1 MGIIRTLLDPEN
13 MLASVNKSE
22 KTDFL
27 NHFYKHCMH
36 VFIAPLLSNTVDS
49 PDKSD
54 STVQVQVLGLILE
67 LLSFFVEHHTY
78 HIKNYILHK
87 DLLRRILVLVKSR
100 HTFLKLC
107 AVRFMRK
114 IIGQK
119 DEFYNRY
126 IIKGNLF
133 DPVVDSLV
141 SNYDRY
147 NLLNSAILEMFEFI
161 RVEDIK
167 SLCSHVVENFCLTL
181 DRISY
186 VQTFKALK
194 LRYDQHQD
202 RLKDRNSLDSNGSSI
217 LRQTNNRFRRD
228 ERQMDEDEELW
239 FNDDECDE
247 ENPDN
252 GVT

>member
-1 MGIIRTLLDPEN
+1 M
-13 MLASVNKSE
+13 
-22 KTDFL
+22 
-27 NHFYKHCMH
+27 
-36 VFIAPLLSNTVDS
+36 DS
-49 PDKSD
+49 PEKSD
-54 STVQVQVLGLILE
+54 NNTVQVQVLGRILE

-87 DLLRRILVLVKSR
+87 GKQIFTVLWIRVLLLNTFLILDLLRRILVLVKSR

-114 IIGQK
+114 IINLK

-133 DPVVDSLV
+133 VPVVDALV

-167 SLCSHVVENFCLTL
+167 SLCSHVVENFSPTL
-181 DRISY
+181 DKITY

-194 LRYDQHQD
+194 LR
-202 RLKDRNSLDSNGSSI
+202 
-217 LRQTNNRFRRD
+217 
-228 ERQMDEDEELW
+228 
-239 FNDDECDE
+239 
-247 ENPDN
+247 
-252 GVT
+252 

>member
-1 MGIIRTLLDPEN
+1 
-13 MLASVNKSE
+13 
-22 KTDFL
+22 
-27 NHFYKHCMH
+27 
-36 VFIAPLLSNTVDS
+36 
-49 PDKSD
+49 
-54 STVQVQVLGLILE
+54 
-67 LLSFFVEHHTY
+67 
-78 HIKNYILHK
+78 
-87 DLLRRILVLVKSR
+87 
-100 HTFLKLC
+100 
-107 AVRFMRK
+107 MRK

-194 LRYDQHQD
+194 LR
-202 RLKDRNSLDSNGSSI
+202 
-217 LRQTNNRFRRD
+217 
-228 ERQMDEDEELW
+228 
-239 FNDDECDE
+239 
-247 ENPDN
+247 
-252 GVT
+252 